1 MNFKIGDKVI
11 IPSKP
16 DITFSSEPNWAA
28 EMNNYIGKE
37 GVIIKRENEQICVSF
52 GDGNYWWYSLRW
64 FESNTFKVGDKV
76 RIKSHPRESS
86 GIYVRGMEVYD
97 EQVGTI
103 LAYDPNDNTYR
114 IQFDNRTIWWY
125 SEAYLESLNDDLEIN
140 NLEINNLEI
149 NNSELLLLI

>member
-16 DITFSSEPNWAA
+16 DITFSSEPNWTA

-37 GVIIKRENEQICVSF
+37 GVIIKQENEQICVSF

-64 FESNTFKVGDKV
+64 FEPNTFKVGDKV
-76 RIKSHPRESS
+76 RIKSNPKEPNL
-86 GIYVRGMEVYD
+86 YVKGMEAYN

-103 LAYDPNDNTYR
+103 LTYDPDDNTYR
-114 IQFDNRTIWWY
+114 IQFDNEAIWWY
-125 SEAYLESLNDDLEIN
+125 SEDCLEPLNDDLEIN
-140 NLEINNLEI
+140 NLELNNLEI